1 MNVVV
6 PNMETW
12 LASEANAKAAGRR
25 EPYSLDTVLREEVL
39 ESKLYVEDSIS
50 TNWHRFVLGN
60 GPKPEAYA
68 AYNLALIDLEE
79 TLCSK

>member
-1 MNVVV
+1 MNTVI
-6 PNMETW
+6 PDMATW
-12 LASEANAKAAGRR
+12 LAYEANAKAAGRR
-25 EPYSLDTVLREEVL
+25 EPYSLDGILREEVL

-50 TNWHRFVLGN
+50 TVWHRHVHEN

-68 AYNLALIDLEE
+68 AYNLVLIDLEE